1 MKEFDKEENMN
12 LNNDAERK
20 YESTMPAIDEG
31 WWESVLAEEQR
42 QFTHAPRKT
51 KFAPPKAAIQ
61 SNENHIQAEIET
73 SKDLSINEQNP
84 TAPQKSDRRSEL
96 FYSLQK
102 GVQLKGTVTSITDF
116 GAFVDLGGLEG
127 LVHISELSWG
137 RVPHPSQ
144 IVRLG
149 EEIEVQVLEI
159 SRERNRVALSLKR
172 LSPNPWENAEA
183 EFAIDTIQA
192 AVVSSVLSYGA
203 FARLKPGIEGLIH
216 ASKMP
221 LADGQTP
228 RDILKEGQEIHV
240 RVLYID
246 PAHQRMGLRLQ
257 TNH

>member
-1 MKEFDKEENMN
+1 MN
-12 LNNDAERK
+12 LNDNAENK
-20 YESTMPAIDEG
+20 YEGKMPAIDEG
-31 WWESVLAEEQR
+31 WWESVLAEEQK
-42 QFTHAPRKT
+42 QYTHMPRKA
-51 KFAPPKAAIQ
+51 KLALPPKAVTQ
-61 SNENHIQAEIET
+61 LNENHVQAETDAANNSIT
-73 SKDLSINEQNP
+73 SEHEHTTQ
-84 TAPQKSDRRSEL
+84 QKSDRRAEL
-96 FYSLQK
+96 FYSLQI
-102 GVQLKGTVTSITDF
+102 GVRLKGTVTSITDF

-159 SRERNRVALSLKR
+159 SKERSRVALSLKR
-172 LSPNPWENAEA
+172 MSPNPWENAEA
-183 EFAIDTIQA
+183 EFAIDTIQS

-216 ASKMP
+216 VSKMP
-221 LADGQTP
+221 LAEGQTP
-228 RDILKEGQEIHV
+228 RDILKEGQEVHV

-257 TNH
+257 TNQ

>member
-1 MKEFDKEENMN
+1 MN

-42 QFTHAPRKT
+42 QYSHMPKKAKL
-51 KFAPPKAAIQ
+51 ASPPKAEIQ
-61 SNENHIQAEIET
+61 LNENHVQLEPEAV
-73 SKDLSINEQNP
+73 KNLSVDGHDHM
-84 TAPQKSDRRSEL
+84 APPKSDRRAEL
-96 FYSLQK
+96 FYSLQT
-102 GVQLKGTVTSITDF
+102 GVHLKGTVTSITDF

-144 IVRLG
+144 IVKLG

-159 SRERNRVALSLKR
+159 SKERNRVALSLKR
-172 LSPNPWENAEA
+172 MSPNPWENVEA

-216 ASKMP
+216 VSKMP

-228 RDILKEGQEIHV
+228 RDILKEGQNVLV

-257 TNH
+257 PNQ

>member
-1 MKEFDKEENMN
+1 MN
-12 LNNDAERK
+12 LENDADQK
-20 YESTMPAIDEG
+20 YDSTMPTLDEG

-42 QFTHAPRKT
+42 QFHHAPRKI
-51 KFAPPKAAIQ
+51 KLAPPLKTAIQ
-61 SNENHIQAEIET
+61 SNENHMLTEPQTAE
-73 SKDLSINEQNP
+73 NP
-84 TAPQKSDRRSEL
+84 PMSEHDHSVLQKSDRRSEL

-102 GVQLKGTVTSITDF
+102 GVQLRGTVTSITDF

-137 RVPHPSQ
+137 RVPHPRQ
-144 IVRLG
+144 IVKLG

-183 EFAIDTIQA
+183 EFAIDTIQS

-221 LADGQTP
+221 LAEGQTP
-228 RDILKEGQEIHV
+228 RDILKEGQEVHV

>member
-1 MKEFDKEENMN
+1 MS
-12 LNNDAERK
+12 LNNDAEQK
-20 YESTMPAIDEG
+20 YESTMPILDEG

-42 QFTHAPRKT
+42 QFNHAPRKA
-51 KFAPPKAAIQ
+51 KFAPPLKATMQ
-61 SNENHIQAEIET
+61 SNENPIQAEPEIAKNLPVSELNHAVT
-73 SKDLSINEQNP
+73 
-84 TAPQKSDRRSEL
+84 QKSDRRAEL

-102 GVQLKGTVTSITDF
+102 GVHLKGTVTSITDF

-149 EEIEVQVLEI
+149 DEIEVQVLEI

-183 EFAIDTIQA
+183 EFAIDTIQS

-221 LADGQTP
+221 LADGQSP

-257 TNH
+257 TIQ

>member
-1 MKEFDKEENMN
+1 MN
-12 LNNDAERK
+12 LDNDANQK
-20 YESTMPAIDEG
+20 YESTMPTLDEG

-42 QFTHAPRKT
+42 QFNHTPRKT
-51 KFAPPKAAIQ
+51 KLAPLPKASIQ
-61 SNENHIQAEIET
+61 SNENHIQAEIEA
-73 SKDLSINEQNP
+73 SKNLSVSEHDHSNQ
-84 TAPQKSDRRSEL
+84 QKSDKRSEI
-96 FYSLQK
+96 FYNLQK
-102 GVQLKGTVTSITDF
+102 GVHLKGIVTSITDF

-149 EEIEVQVLEI
+149 DEIEVQVLEI

-172 LSPNPWENAEA
+172 LSPNPWENAET
-183 EFAIDTIQA
+183 EFAIDTIQS

-228 RDILKEGQEIHV
+228 SDILKEGQEVHV

-257 TNH
+257 INQ

>member
-1 MKEFDKEENMN
+1 MSQSD
-12 LNNDAERK
+12 DTERK
-20 YESTMPAIDEG
+20 YENPTPFMDEG
-31 WWESVLAEEQR
+31 WWESVLAEEKR
-42 QFTHAPRKT
+42 QYSVPGKSKLALQQ
-51 KFAPPKAAIQ
+51 KAEIQ
-61 SNENHIQAEIET
+61 LNENHARAETET
-73 SKDLSINEQNP
+73 SVNSTISTHDQTP
-84 TAPQKSDRRSEL
+84 QQKSDRRTEL
-96 FYSLQK
+96 FHSLQT
-102 GVQLKGTVTSITDF
+102 GVCLKGIVTSITDF

-172 LSPNPWENAEA
+172 MSPNPWEDAEA
-183 EFAIDTIQA
+183 EFSIDTIQS

-216 ASKMP
+216 ISKMP

-228 RDILKEGQEIHV
+228 RDILKEGQEVQV

-257 TNH
+257 INQ

>member
-1 MKEFDKEENMN
+1 MN
-12 LNNDAERK
+12 PNNNAEK
-20 YESTMPAIDEG
+20 NFESSMPTLDEG

-42 QFTHAPRKT
+42 QFNHTPRKT
-51 KFAPPKAAIQ
+51 KLAPPTKAAIQ
-61 SNENHIQAEIET
+61 SNESHIPAEIET
-73 SKDLSINEQNP
+73 SKNP
-84 TAPQKSDRRSEL
+84 PMSDHEHVIPQTPDRRSEL
-96 FYSLQK
+96 FYTLQK

-137 RVPHPSQ
+137 RVPHPNQ
-144 IVRLG
+144 IVKLG

-183 EFAIDTIQA
+183 EFAIDTIQS
-192 AVVSSVLSYGA
+192 AVVSSVISYGA

-216 ASKMP
+216 VSKMP

-240 RVLYID
+240 RVLYVD

-257 TNH
+257 TNP